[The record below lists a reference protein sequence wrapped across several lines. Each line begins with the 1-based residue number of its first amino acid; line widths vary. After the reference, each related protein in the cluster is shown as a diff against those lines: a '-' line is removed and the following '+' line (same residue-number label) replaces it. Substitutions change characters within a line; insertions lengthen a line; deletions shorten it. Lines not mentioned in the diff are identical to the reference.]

1 MKKGFFLHSTLI
13 ASIFLYLLILITCQ
27 SDASGWNHR
36 YFIRFDGLYRDWPP
50 QKFITLGMSAEN
62 AIGAMGR
69 HGGENGSVV
78 SYLVVPG
85 INNSIFEPN
94 DFLFSKNQGYVDM
107 IVVMNPLIT
116 TVKGVGAGS
125 TCGQVWDAHGYDCI
139 IATHP
144 SLGTGFY
151 YVQGNYRIFFA
162 VNYYS
167 SPSKE
172 LIIKSVAVY

>member
-1 MKKGFFLHSTLI
+1 MKKGFFLQFMLI
-13 ASIFLYLLILITCQ
+13 SSIFLYLFILTNFQ

-50 QKFITLGMSAEN
+50 QQFITLGMRAEN
-62 AIGAMGR
+62 AIGMMGR

-85 INNSIFEPN
+85 INNTIFEPN
-94 DFLFSKNQGYVDM
+94 DFLFSKKQGCVDM

-116 TVKGVGAGS
+116 TVKGVGPGS
-125 TCGQVWDAHGYDCI
+125 TCGQVWDAHGYDCT

-144 SLGTGFY
+144 ALGTGFY
-151 YVQGNYRIFFA
+151 YAQGNYRIFFA

-172 LIIKSVAVY
+172 LMIKSVAVY